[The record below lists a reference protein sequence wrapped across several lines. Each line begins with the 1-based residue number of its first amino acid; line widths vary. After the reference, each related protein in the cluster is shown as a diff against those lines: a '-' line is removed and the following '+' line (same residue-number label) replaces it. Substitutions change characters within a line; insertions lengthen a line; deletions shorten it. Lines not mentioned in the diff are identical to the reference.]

1 MKWKKEHKLSHIAKN
16 MNFCNA
22 LEKAAHEHDIK
33 SALQEINKTV
43 NYVAYGSPQKTTVS
57 NETVPE
63 RFENVVTDRT
73 SAMN

>member
-33 SALQEINKTV
+33 SAL
-43 NYVAYGSPQKTTVS
+43 
-57 NETVPE
+57 
-63 RFENVVTDRT
+63 
-73 SAMN
+73 